1 MAIPE
6 GYDLNAAIADAVQTC
21 NAGQIDEATAR
32 RLLHNIVA
40 LAAEPAMAPDSLR
53 NARTALSLTQTEVA
67 HALGV
72 DLRTYQRWEAG
83 DAPLPR
89 WLERK
94 TATMIHRLNDAM
106 EAQ

>member
-1 MAIPE
+1 PRPAGDSPPE
-6 GYDLNAAIADAVQTC
+6 QRRVMVRGVQRW
-21 NAGQIDEATAR
+21 AR
-32 RLLHNIVA
+32 RPSNLRACEQRSAHVHLRLLMTPDTIRAARIA
-40 LAAEPAMAPDSLR
+40 LG
-53 NARTALSLTQTEVA
+53 LTQTEVA
-67 HALGV
+67 HELGV

-94 TATMIHRLNDAM
+94 TATMIHRLHDAM